1 MWPPTH
7 SGADDVRDALAA
19 CSGAADAPT
28 VVFVS
33 KMFTAN
39 EGAVVNGA
47 QPPTLGGRGE
57 RGASGGDGSR
67 GVLLGFAR
75 VLSGVLRAGQKLHL
89 CTAASA
95 AAVATLGE
103 SVAALRAPDAVTVA
117 ESIAV
122 YPHVMM
128 GGEYHGVPTA
138 SAGMIVALGG
148 LSGRVARGV
157 TLSSDVR
164 CPSLATLKYQVSAS
178 QGRGERWPPLHAQRS
193 HHPSLP
199 APPSLAPSLAP
210 ALLRCATRA
219 SARRSCES
227 RWRRRTRRSCRS
239 CSAAC
244 ASSRKR
250 TPPSASHW
258 RTGTNYSFVCCTIYF
273 VCSHTLC
280 STSRT
285 AASSS
290 SSLSGSF
297 TSSTACAAFAKISP
311 RLRSGALR
319 TAPPR
324 LSVFLRSARAPPL
337 RCPRLSARS
346 LPHLRARPPVY
357 ALVLVSDRSASPPII
372 SFRETIT
379 ARGDAV
385 EAATADRH
393 VTLRVRAEPLGAALT
408 EMVAVAVAGAIAAAA
423 EAGDASA
430 RGSGGGGATASF
442 VEALRALPSSDD
454 ARAALPADEVWAL
467 APSHAGPCVLRAS
480 TEVRSVAAALL
491 VANGLLAG
499 FNAAASAGPMCG
511 EPMHGV
517 AIVVEEIVVAEGA
530 ASGAGAGGAGG
541 AESVEA
547 RAASSSQHGQSQH
560 GPLSGQIISTSQRA
574 CRSAFL
580 AKNSSPRLVEPY
592 YRCKLQCS
600 GEQLGALY
608 GVLAR
613 RRGVVIEED
622 LWEGTPIFSIVS
634 LLPVSR
640 RRALAPGALRL
651 QWLFA
656 ISRRL
661 LARALSLVR
670 PLSLSL
676 SLSLSALLSSSAF
689 ALHHVGRRELRFRE
703 RAAKKDIGK
712 RSQPAARA

>member
-1 MWPPTH
+1 MRVAVEAENPSELPQLQRGLRLL
-7 SGADDVRDALAA
+7 SQADPSVRVALADRYELFF
-19 CSGAADAPT
+19 CLLHNILCLLTYSLFHVSDSGE
-28 VVFVS
+28 FV
-33 KMFTAN
+33 
-39 EGAVVNGA
+39 
-47 QPPTLGGRGE
+47 
-57 RGASGGDGSR
+57 
-67 GVLLGFAR
+67 
-75 VLSGVLRAGQKLHL
+75 
-89 CTAASA
+89 
-95 AAVATLGE
+95 
-103 SVAALRAPDAVTVA
+103 
-117 ESIAV
+117 
-122 YPHVMM
+122 
-128 GGEYHGVPTA
+128 
-138 SAGMIVALGG
+138 IVALGE
-148 LSGRVARGV
+148 LHLEHCLRCLREDFAKIALRCVAHRAAAALRFSPLCSRAAAP
-157 TLSSDVR
+157 LSSPQ
-164 CPSLATLKYQVSAS
+164 CA
-178 QGRGERWPPLHAQRS
+178 
-193 HHPSLP
+193 
-199 APPSLAPSLAP
+199 LAPSPTRAP
-210 ALLRCATRA
+210 A
-219 SARRSCES
+219 
-227 RWRRRTRRSCRS
+227 
-239 CSAAC
+239 
-244 ASSRKR
+244 
-250 TPPSASHW
+250 
-258 RTGTNYSFVCCTIYF
+258 
-273 VCSHTLC
+273 
-280 STSRT
+280 
-285 AASSS
+285 
-290 SSLSGSF
+290 
-297 TSSTACAAFAKISP
+297 
-311 RLRSGALR
+311 
-319 TAPPR
+319 
-324 LSVFLRSARAPPL
+324 
-337 RCPRLSARS
+337 
-346 LPHLRARPPVY
+346 VY

-423 EAGDASA
+423 EAGDAAA

-676 SLSLSALLSSSAF
+676 SLSLCPPLVLGIRAAPRRPPRASVSRASCEKRHREAQPTRSSCLTRSRGASSKSIRTSHRRRRRSERSGGSRCTSSSGRTLRASTSTRCAGARGSRSTPKWSSTLKSSVRGRRGKGVLCPTMMLVLSLSSAHCCASVDVITMSSTVQYVLGGGGPSVF
-689 ALHHVGRRELRFRE
+689 TG
-703 RAAKKDIGK
+703 
-712 RSQPAARA
+712 PP